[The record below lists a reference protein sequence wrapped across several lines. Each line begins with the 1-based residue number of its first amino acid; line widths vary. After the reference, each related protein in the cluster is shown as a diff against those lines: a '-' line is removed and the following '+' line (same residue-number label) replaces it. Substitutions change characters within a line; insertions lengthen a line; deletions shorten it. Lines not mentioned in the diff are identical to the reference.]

1 MDAGRR
7 CEGKIGM
14 PNMKREVCVVEG
26 RNMKRKA
33 PKRRKNRTRRK
44 RERLNMA
51 VRGGKMERRDNGKE
65 GQHSKGATG
74 GYRMVSH

>member
-7 CEGKIGM
+7 CEENFGV

-26 RNMKRKA
+26 RKVKRKA

-51 VRGGKMERRDNGKE
+51 VRGGKMEKE
-65 GQHSKGATG
+65 GQHSKGGTMACG
-74 GYRMVSH
+74 